1 MAEIAETLRKIS
13 GTLDGI
19 YIVLVLILVALVLML
34 MCKDMGHSAA
44 EQIRMLRR
52 EAERRN
58 RR

>member
-1 MAEIAETLRKIS
+1 MAEIAEALRKINA
-13 GTLDGI
+13 TLDGI
-19 YIVLVLILVALVLML
+19 YIVLLLILVALALML

>member
-1 MAEIAETLRKIS
+1 MAEIAEALRKINA
-13 GTLDGI
+13 TLDGI
-19 YIVLVLILVALVLML
+19 YIVLLLILVALALML

-44 EQIRMLRR
+44 EQIRTLRR